1 MDDTQ
6 SFLNDARRFLR
17 YFLPG
22 LTFFVEVA
30 VFLFIPIILQTD
42 LCFAQ
47 LTNLNWEFLKDLH
60 TGVLL
65 TVLLFGSVG
74 LGYIFSIFHHL
85 LISLLINHRQMLGN
99 AILNERLKL
108 YQYIQEQG
116 EVEVSSSDLRK
127 KGAWVVVMGIWH
139 EMKDYSTLIKSANP
153 RIESLTDI
161 MHGSGATFWGSIFAA
176 LVGWLIYRKFF
187 CSYMPWVY
195 FVSPV
200 FMIIIHLRNFC
211 HTRRTCQG
219 VVEIVLS
226 DELRLQKSMRN
237 KPIEIIVSEREIR
250 R

>member
-1 MDDTQ
+1 
-6 SFLNDARRFLR
+6 
-17 YFLPG
+17 

-85 LISLLINHRQMLGN
+85 FISFLIDHRQMLEN

-108 YQYIQEQG
+108 YLAGQREHEILP
-116 EVEVSSSDLRK
+116 SDLRK
-127 KGAWVVVMGIWH
+127 KGAWVVVTGIWH
-139 EMKDYSTLIKSANP
+139 EMKEKSDLIKSANP

-161 MHGSGATFWGSIFAA
+161 MHGSGTTSWGSIFAA
-176 LVGWLIYRKFF
+176 LLGWLIYHKFF
-187 CSYMPWVY
+187 SACTDLYYIVIPLFIVIPMHFW
-195 FVSPV
+195 
-200 FMIIIHLRNFC
+200 NFC
-211 HTRRTCQG
+211 NTIKACQG

-226 DELRLQKSMRN
+226 DELRLQKNMRN
-237 KPIEIIVSEREIR
+237 KPIEIIVSKREIR
-250 R
+250 KKWVMA